1 MFNKPLVIVVGAGA
15 SHDVYGLPLGGK
27 LAEQIARDT
36 DFMFGEY
43 VNRPTRGDPDLFEH
57 VLYKKFHGD
66 RAKLDRYTSA
76 GHKLSAA
83 IGSAVSVDDALY
95 QLSDFPEAVEL
106 GKVCIMRRIL
116 AAEAASDLKVK
127 PDLGEPSPTAGREG
141 WIEQLFSMAI
151 ANHKLADVPH
161 AFKRLTIINFNYD
174 RCIEHYLFWS
184 LKRIGLSTDE
194 AASTVAGLNILRPYG
209 TLGSILPGSRT
220 FLQFGANANS
230 SVSLDLTSRIRT
242 FTESQSLH
250 DTDQLAASLE
260 AAAMII
266 FLGFGFHPQN
276 LRLLAMPKQ
285 QNWRGARTIATAFKV
300 HDANL
305 PELRAAI
312 SETMRIDSTRIEFH
326 SMTASTILKELR
338 MKINMAI
345 G

>member
-15 SHDVYGLPLGGK
+15 SHDVYGLPLGGT
-27 LAEQIARDT
+27 LAEKIAGDT
-36 DFMFGEY
+36 DFMFAHY
-43 VNRPTRGDPDLFEH
+43 VNRPTRGDADLFEH
-57 VLYKKFHGD
+57 VIYRKFHGD
-66 RAKLDRYTSA
+66 RSKLDLYTSA
-76 GHKLSAA
+76 GHKLAAA

-106 GKVCIMRRIL
+106 GKACIMRRIL
-116 AAEAASDLKVK
+116 AAEAASDLKIK
-127 PDLGEPSPTAGREG
+127 PDRGEPSPTAGRDG
-141 WIEQLFSMAI
+141 WIEQLFSLAI
-151 ANHKLADVPH
+151 ANHRLADIPN

-184 LKRIGLSTDE
+184 LRRIGVPTDE

-209 TLGSILPGSRT
+209 TLGSVLPSSKS
-220 FLQFGANANS
+220 FLQFGADANS

-276 LRLLAMPKQ
+276 LKLLAMPQ
-285 QNWRGARTIATAFKV
+285 QQTWGSARTIATAFKV
-300 HDANL
+300 HEANL
-305 PELRAAI
+305 PELRTAI
-312 SETMRIDSTRIEFH
+312 AETMWIEPNRIEFH
-326 SMTASTILKELR
+326 SMTASTVLKELR
-338 MKINMAI
+338 MKISMAI